1 MQPSPLC
8 SSRTLPSP
16 QKETLH
22 PSAVSP
28 HPPLTAQP
36 LASTSL
42 WFCPWLWI
50 YPFWAFPNRRSP
62 ITCSLWCLAFF
73 IQRDVFRVRPHCSKD
88 CSTLS
93 SADGNLGVFH
103 LLANRVVVNACV
115 QVSVWIPVFKSLG
128 FIPRSGIWGLYIFLS
143 IFALSLSTQI
153 PGLFCVV
160 LCCREGQRLAIL
172 TGESCSSCGRF
183 ARPVTALCALVVL
196 LVWGF

>member
-62 ITCSLWCLAFF
+62 ITRSLWCLAFF

-115 QVSVWIPVFKSLG
+115 QVSVW
-128 FIPRSGIWGLYIFLS
+128 Y
-143 IFALSLSTQI
+143 LSLSPWGSYLGVEFGVCIYSFPSSLFHSALRFQDCSV
-153 PGLFCVV
+153 LFCAVV
-160 LCCREGQRLAIL
+160 RVKGWPFSQVSHVHRVAGLCVQ
-172 TGESCSSCGRF
+172 S
-183 ARPVTALCALVVL
+183 PLCVH
-196 LVWGF
+196 WWCF